1 MDPFAS
7 RVKVISPFFWN
18 LETESLRSLSYL
30 LRLTRLLRYFLPRV
44 SSHEARKIERRAI
57 KSNAKNRPSFPRN
70 SHPFS
75 LSSTPRANIPFV
87 TCPLLRRKQSETV
100 EGTEEG
106 RDRKGLVAKVTVPTD
121 SSRKANSRE
130 ANKPANSF
138 LVCVAYVLPSSST
151 TCTLHPLPPL
161 RPAHTNEK
169 RRGCVG
175 RRARAR
181 TCNSV
186 KRSRYV
192 SRAPVFNVYVS
203 MCMCTHACT
212 HVRAA
217 RIYTRVYGEVWW
229 LLGCLPRLSGAL
241 PARTLNPARLNL
253 GIIRGYNQPSLPSSP
268 PPSPP
273 PHRLL
278 LTTPPPPPPPPPSLP
293 CLPSRSRVLEK
304 RCANTR
310 TNLRALSLS
319 ALAVTSSFF
328 LRLAPLLPPIFRW
341 PEERKGVE
349 REPPHLPRARTFS
362 RGRRTHLHRDPLL
375 QLLLRTHGKH
385 FCR

>member
-30 LRLTRLLRYFLPRV
+30 LRLTRLLRYFLLRV
-44 SSHEARKIERRAI
+44 SSHEEKIERRAI

-161 RPAHTNEK
+161 PSAHTNEK

-203 MCMCTHACT
+203 MCACTHACT

-217 RIYTRVYGEVWW
+217 RIHARVWRGLVAAR
-229 LLGCLPRLSGAL
+229 LPASALGCAARQDVEPSATQPGDHPRVQPAL
-241 PARTLNPARLNL
+241 PPF
-253 GIIRGYNQPSLPSSP
+253 PSSSVAP
-268 PPSPP
+268 TTQATSHYSSSSSTTTTFATVSSFSFSCLREKMREHTYEPSSSLSLRAGRYLFLFPQTRPSPP
-273 PHRLL
+273 PDI
-278 LTTPPPPPPPPPSLP
+278 SLA
-293 CLPSRSRVLEK
+293 R
-304 RCANTR
+304 
-310 TNLRALSLS
+310 RAQ
-319 ALAVTSSFF
+319 
-328 LRLAPLLPPIFRW
+328 R
-341 PEERKGVE
+341 G
-349 REPPHLPRARTFS
+349 RARAAPPAP
-362 RGRRTHLHRDPLL
+362 RKNIL
-375 QLLLRTHGKH
+375 QGPSYPPAQGSSPPTAPSHAR
-385 FCR
+385 

>member
-161 RPAHTNEK
+161 PPRTPTKKDADVWEGE
-169 RRGCVG
+169 RV
-175 RRARAR
+175 RARA
-181 TCNSV
+181 
-186 KRSRYV
+186 
-192 SRAPVFNVYVS
+192 
-203 MCMCTHACT
+203 
-212 HVRAA
+212 
-217 RIYTRVYGEVWW
+217 TR
-229 LLGCLPRLSGAL
+229 
-241 PARTLNPARLNL
+241 
-253 GIIRGYNQPSLPSSP
+253 
-268 PPSPP
+268 
-273 PHRLL
+273 
-278 LTTPPPPPPPPPSLP
+278 
-293 CLPSRSRVLEK
+293 
-304 RCANTR
+304 
-310 TNLRALSLS
+310 
-319 ALAVTSSFF
+319 
-328 LRLAPLLPPIFRW
+328 
-341 PEERKGVE
+341 
-349 REPPHLPRARTFS
+349 
-362 RGRRTHLHRDPLL
+362 
-375 QLLLRTHGKH
+375 
-385 FCR
+385 